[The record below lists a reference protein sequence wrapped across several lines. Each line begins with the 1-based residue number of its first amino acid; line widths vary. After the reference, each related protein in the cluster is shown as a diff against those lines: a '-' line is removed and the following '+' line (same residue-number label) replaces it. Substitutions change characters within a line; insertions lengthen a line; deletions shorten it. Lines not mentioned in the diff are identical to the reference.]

1 MIIHLNKSYETNLR
15 KNSKIVS
22 KDIELNTNI
31 KEYKRFLYVYM
42 PTEDNPCG
50 SVILKNIV
58 ISKTPPYIAKDI
70 KDNIDKS
77 YVISTFLFE
86 PYFLNPDFTDNY
98 STKDMKLLCGFAT
111 GYGSLKPSGF
121 ISYGISLLNY
131 LYSGFDCAYSMIE
144 ENMVNVRNNK
154 FESSL
159 LFSSPYLDSNCDYIG
174 SISPYYYNEEH
185 FEYIT
190 KDKYKINGNLVDEE
204 YNFKDLIDDKTK
216 VLKINTENIDESA
229 YSVYYM
235 EDMYLQDLFDTL
247 IFVSSIYDFLT
258 LSIIIENNTF
268 NINTNNINR
277 SINYD
282 SIKNFIDYRVLA
294 EDISSI
300 LNNNTKFHFDNYY
313 IVFKS
318 TMVSF
323 EMMIINKKTNEKKVF
338 CKDKGSAMIS
348 LITAYGV
355 YKRSTLNTLLIKN
368 IDKFYEKY

>member
-1 MIIHLNKSYETNLR
+1 MIIHLNKPYETDLR
-15 KNSKIVS
+15 KNAKIVS
-22 KDIELNTNI
+22 RDIELNTGI
-31 KEYKRFLYVYM
+31 TEHKRFLYVYM

-50 SVILKNIV
+50 SVVLKNIV
-58 ISKTPPYIAKDI
+58 SSKTPPRIANNL
-70 KDNIDKS
+70 KDNINKS
-77 YVISTFLFE
+77 YVISTYLFE
-86 PYFLNPDFTDNY
+86 PYFLNPDYVDNY

-111 GYGSLKPSGF
+111 GYGSLKPSGY

-131 LYSGFDCAYSMIE
+131 LCTDFDYTYSMIE
-144 ENMVNVRNNK
+144 ENLVNVKNNK

-190 KDKYKINGNLVDEE
+190 KDRYKVNGNLVDEE
-204 YNFKDLIDDKTK
+204 YNFRDLIDDKTK
-216 VLKINTENIDESA
+216 VMKVNTDNIDESA

-235 EDMYLQDLFDTL
+235 EDMYLQDLFDAL

-258 LSIIIENNTF
+258 ISIIIENDTF
-268 NINTNNINR
+268 NIDTNNINR
-277 SINYD
+277 SIKYS
-282 SIKNFIDYRVLA
+282 SIKNFIDYKVLA
-294 EDISSI
+294 EDISSL

-323 EMMIINKKTNEKKVF
+323 EMMVIDKRTNEKKVF
-338 CKDKGSAMIS
+338 CKDKGSAMTA

-355 YKRSTLNTLLIKN
+355 YKRSILNTLLIKN
-368 IDKFYEKY
+368 IDKIYKK